1 MGLVRNEL
9 MWGVTHEPTEPRAPG
24 AREWKVEVESEP
36 LGSFD
41 LEAALSRF
49 AYDASLR
56 APTSQPTCT
65 LTRGRFGMTVTV
77 IAHGADEAARHGRRL
92 FESALE
98 AALWPRSE
106 LVTETHFDVFVG
118 PAAVADAA

>member
-9 MWGVTHEPTEPRAPG
+9 MWGVTHEPTAPQATD
-24 AREWKVEVESEP
+24 AREWRVEVKSEP

-41 LEAALSRF
+41 LEAALSRL

-56 APTSQPTCT
+56 APTSRPTCT
-65 LTRGRFGMTVTV
+65 LTRGRFGMTLTV
-77 IAHGADEAARHGRRL
+77 VAHGADEAARHGRRL
-92 FESALE
+92 FEDALE
-98 AALWPRSE
+98 TALWPRSE
-106 LVTETHFDVFVG
+106 LATEARFDVFVG